1 METSLKTGFAQI
13 FYCYPKNL
21 GCTKCFFFWGGGG
34 SLQPPSPPSPP
45 PKEGSSILTMTRALN
60 REKYIV
66 AEEHVVNAVSHIYE
80 NTVAAKLRKEERVK
94 QTKD

>member
-1 METSLKTGFAQI
+1 
-13 FYCYPKNL
+13 
-21 GCTKCFFFWGGGG
+21 
-34 SLQPPSPPSPP
+34 
-45 PKEGSSILTMTRALN
+45 MTRALN